1 MTVKLNGRAYE
12 YARRL
17 ISEGKFVFDG
27 RDAWS
32 EHPDRLR
39 KRRMNLL
46 GDTDSPNTGDGIW
59 GSMTRKVSRPR
70 DIMSCPTGILKMST
84 VAAS

>member
-12 YARRL
+12 YAKRL

-32 EHPDRLR
+32 EHRPSAQKENEFIGRHGLR
-39 KRRMNLL
+39 RIREM
-46 GDTDSPNTGDGIW
+46 
-59 GSMTRKVSRPR
+59 VS
-70 DIMSCPTGILKMST
+70 GGQ
-84 VAAS
+84 